1 VAVEATHHHLVRAAE
16 VSLLAQAIAV
26 LPLAAAATLVPPAA
40 ATHHHQ
46 AVAATLAPQAV
57 ATHHHQAAA
66 ATPVPQAAA
75 MRHLQAVEAILPMVV
90 VIEVAAKPQ
99 GIAEL
104 LTIDHP
110 LRAHE

>member
-1 VAVEATHHHLVRAAE
+1 MVEAAAVEATHHHLVRAAE

-26 LPLAAAATLVPPAA
+26 LPLAAAATLVPLAA
-40 ATHHHQ
+40 
-46 AVAATLAPQAV
+46 AATLAPQAV
-57 ATHHHQAAA
+57 ATHHHQAVA
-66 ATPVPQAAA
+66 ATLAPQAAA

>member
-1 VAVEATHHHLVRAAE
+1 MVEAAAVEATHHHLVRAAE

-26 LPLAAAATLVPPAA
+26 LPLAAAATLVP
-40 ATHHHQ
+40 
-46 AVAATLAPQAV
+46 LAV

>member
-1 VAVEATHHHLVRAAE
+1 MVEAAAVEATHHHLVRAAE

-26 LPLAAAATLVPPAA
+26 LPLAAAATPVPQAV

-46 AVAATLAPQAV
+46 AVAATLA
-57 ATHHHQAAA
+57 
-66 ATPVPQAAA
+66 PQAAA

>member
-1 VAVEATHHHLVRAAE
+1 MVEAAAVEATHHHLVRAAE

-26 LPLAAAATLVPPAA
+26 LPLAAAATLVPPAV

-46 AVAATLAPQAV
+46 AVAATLA
-57 ATHHHQAAA
+57 
-66 ATPVPQAAA
+66 PQAAA